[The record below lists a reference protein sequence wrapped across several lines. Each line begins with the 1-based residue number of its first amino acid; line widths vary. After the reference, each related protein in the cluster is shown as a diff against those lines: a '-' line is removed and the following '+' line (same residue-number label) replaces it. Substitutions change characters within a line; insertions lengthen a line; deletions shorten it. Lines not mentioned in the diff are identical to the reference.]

1 MDTETI
7 QQYRE
12 AFKVHLSKSGHKNPA
27 NQDTLIQFIETKLYK
42 FLKSHFNSDLDNIY
56 SIVKADF
63 LSTVIDKITLNDSLA
78 SENENSEGMI
88 VQSIK
93 VYAGFLGSKWHP
105 SRAKIKLGKGERK
118 KKGPTRPQEVKPKPV
133 IAKKI
138 KLVEGAILQE
148 RDREIH
154 KRNPKLRELCIKHYG
169 NEYRCLICE
178 MNFVERYGEI
188 GKEFIEI
195 HHLNP
200 ISETDGE
207 HEVNPA
213 TDLIPLCSN
222 CHSMI
227 HRLEDPSD
235 WQLLKTYLAD
245 QNVTNE

>member
-1 MDTETI
+1 MSIDI
-7 QQYRE
+7 NRYRE
-12 AFKVHLSKSGHKNPA
+12 SFKSHLEKSGHRDPA
-27 NQDTLIQFIETKLYK
+27 SQDNLINFIEGELANFIKT
-42 FLKSHFNSDLDNIY
+42 HFIGNLDSIY
-56 SIVKADF
+56 SLAKADF
-63 LSTVIDKITLNDSLA
+63 FNAVMKEIALNDRFKA
-78 SENENSEGMI
+78 DDVKHGGMLI
-88 VQSIK
+88 KSIK
-93 VYAGFLGSKWHP
+93 VYTGFLGSKWHP
-105 SRAKIKLGKGERK
+105 SRTKIKLGKGERK
-118 KKGPTRPQEVKPKPV
+118 KNTTAQPQEAKPKPV

-169 NEYRCLICE
+169 DEYRCLICE

-188 GKEFIEI
+188 GKEFIEV

>member
-1 MDTETI
+1 MSIDI
-7 QQYRE
+7 DRYRE
-12 AFKVHLSKSGHKNPA
+12 SFKSHLEKSGHKDPTS
-27 NQDTLIQFIETKLYK
+27 QDNLINFIEGELAY
-42 FLKSHFNSDLDNIY
+42 FIKSHFIGDLESIY
-56 SIVKADF
+56 SLTKADF
-63 LSTVIDKITLNDSLA
+63 FNAVMREIALNDSFKA
-78 SENENSEGMI
+78 DDEKYGGMLI
-88 VQSIK
+88 KSIK
-93 VYAGFLGSKWHP
+93 VYTGFLGSKWHP
-105 SRAKIKLGKGERK
+105 SRTKIKLGKGERK
-118 KKGPTRPQEVKPKPV
+118 KNTTAQPQEAKPKPV

-169 NEYRCLICE
+169 DEYRCLICE

-188 GKEFIEI
+188 GKEFIEV

>member
-1 MDTETI
+1 MSIDINT
-7 QQYRE
+7 YRDSLKIHFE
-12 AFKVHLSKSGHKNPA
+12 KSGHKDPTS
-27 NQDTLIQFIETKLYK
+27 QDNLINFIEGELAY
-42 FLKSHFNSDLDNIY
+42 FIKSHFISDLESIY
-56 SIVKADF
+56 SLTKADF
-63 LSTVIDKITLNDSLA
+63 FNAVMREIALNDSFKA
-78 SENENSEGMI
+78 DDEKYGGMLI
-88 VQSIK
+88 KSLK
-93 VYAGFLGSKWHP
+93 VYTGFLGSKWHP
-105 SRAKIKLGKGERK
+105 SRAEIKLGKGERK
-118 KKGPTRPQEVKPKPV
+118 QRATVQPQEAKPKPV

-154 KRNPKLRELCIKHYG
+154 KRNPKLRELCIAHYG

-188 GKEFIEI
+188 GKEFIEV

>member
-1 MDTETI
+1 
-7 QQYRE
+7 
-12 AFKVHLSKSGHKNPA
+12 
-27 NQDTLIQFIETKLYK
+27 
-42 FLKSHFNSDLDNIY
+42 
-56 SIVKADF
+56 
-63 LSTVIDKITLNDSLA
+63 
-78 SENENSEGMI
+78 
-88 VQSIK
+88 
-93 VYAGFLGSKWHP
+93 
-105 SRAKIKLGKGERK
+105 
-118 KKGPTRPQEVKPKPV
+118 
-133 IAKKI
+133 
-138 KLVEGAILQE
+138 
-148 RDREIH
+148 
-154 KRNPKLRELCIKHYG
+154 
-169 NEYRCLICE
+169 

>member
-1 MDTETI
+1 MELSSTTF
-7 QQYRE
+7 RE
-12 AFKVHLSKSGHKNPA
+12 ALKVHLEKSVYKDPA
-27 NQDTLIQFIETKLYK
+27 SQDNLINFIEGELTN
-42 FLKSHFNSDLDNIY
+42 FIKSHYIADLESIY
-56 SIVKADF
+56 SLTKAEF
-63 LSTVIDKITLNDSLA
+63 FNTVLNEIAIKDSIGT
-78 SENENSEGMI
+78 ENNKTDGMLMK
-88 VQSIK
+88 SIK
-93 VYAGFLGSKWHP
+93 VYIAFLGSKWHP

-118 KKGPTRPQEVKPKPV
+118 KKTTSHPQEVKPKPV

-154 KRNPKLRELCIKHYG
+154 KRNPKLRELCIAHYG

-188 GKEFIEI
+188 GKEFIEV

-207 HEVNPA
+207 HEVNPS

-235 WQLLKTYLAD
+235 WPLLKTYLAD

>member
-1 MDTETI
+1 MSIDYQRYHAALI
-7 QQYRE
+7 Y
-12 AFKVHLSKSGHKNPA
+12 HLGKSCYKDQA
-27 NQDTLIQFIETKLYK
+27 SQDDIVEFIEERLTE
-42 FLKSHFNSDLDNIY
+42 FLKSNFIEDLESIY
-56 SIVKADF
+56 SLTKTEF
-63 LSTVIDKITLNDSLA
+63 FNEVIKKIALNDSLR
-78 SENENSEGMI
+78 EEDERLGGMLI
-88 VQSIK
+88 RALKI
-93 VYAGFLGSKWHP
+93 YIAFLGSKWHP
-105 SRAKIKLGKGERK
+105 SRANIKLGKGEK
-118 KKGPTRPQEVKPKPV
+118 KASSNVKPQDVNPKPV

-169 NEYRCLICE
+169 YEYRCLICE

-188 GKEFIEI
+188 GKEFIEV